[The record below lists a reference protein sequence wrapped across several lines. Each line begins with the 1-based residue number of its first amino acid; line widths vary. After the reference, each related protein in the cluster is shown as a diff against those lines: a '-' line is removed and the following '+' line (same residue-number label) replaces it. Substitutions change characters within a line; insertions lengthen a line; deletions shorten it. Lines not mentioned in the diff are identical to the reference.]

1 MISSDDLSFETLVVS
16 TRCERV
22 KEEAI
27 VLILLAKGAEAHN
40 LEIYL
45 FFELLVLL
53 NYQKLAFYKI
63 IFDLRDFN
71 WQLAEW
77 L

>member
-53 NYQKLAFYKI
+53 NYQKFFFYKI

>member
-1 MISSDDLSFETLVVS
+1 MIGSDDLSFETLVVS

-27 VLILLAKGAEAHN
+27 VLILLAKGAEAHY

>member
-1 MISSDDLSFETLVVS
+1 MISSDYLSFETLVVS

-27 VLILLAKGAEAHN
+27 VLILLAKGAEAHY

>member
-1 MISSDDLSFETLVVS
+1 MIGSDDLSFETLVVS

-27 VLILLAKGAEAHN
+27 VLILLAKGAEAHY

-53 NYQKLAFYKI
+53 NYQKLAVYKI
-63 IFDLRDFN
+63 IFDRGDFN

>member
-63 IFDLRDFN
+63 IFDLRDFI